1 MTMETGQIQVQTEN
15 IFPIIKKFLYSDH
28 EIFLREL
35 VSNAT
40 DATQKLKK
48 LSALGE
54 VKGELDNINIEITID
69 EAAKTLTVSDRGI
82 GMTADEVKKY
92 INQIAFSSATEFLD
106 KFKQAD
112 AGDKTNIIGHFGLGF
127 YSAFMVAD
135 RVDIVTKS
143 YKEGAQAVKWSCDGS
158 PSYTLEDAE
167 KAERGTDIILH
178 INEENKEYLEKIRV
192 QTLLD
197 KYCKFLPVPI
207 QFGTTDQTNTVGEGE
222 EAKDETIQVPNIINN
237 TTPAWTRQPSELK
250 DEDYQDFYRELYPYS
265 EPPLFWIHLNVDYP
279 FNLTGVLYFPKVGNN
294 FEMQRNKIQ
303 LYSNQVFVTDAV
315 ENIVP
320 EFLMHMH
327 GVIDSPDIPLN
338 VSRSYLQSDPNVKKI
353 NAHITKKVADK
364 LQELFNNSREDFEG
378 KWDQIELFVKF
389 GMISDDK
396 FYDRAKN
403 FALLKNTD
411 GKHFTL
417 EEYKEHI
424 KANQTDKNEQMVV
437 LYATNTDDQDAFIQ
451 AAKGRG
457 YDVVV
462 LNNLLDNH
470 FINQLEGKLEK
481 TSFKR
486 VDADTLNNLIEKDET
501 PESVLSKEDEDKV
514 RNIFTDSISDAHVSV
529 VTKALSPE
537 EQPVLITK
545 PEWMR
550 RMKDMA
556 AVSGGGGGAFGF
568 GNLPDQLNLVVNTNH
583 PIISKL
589 LSAEAEEQT
598 RLTTQLYDLAL
609 LSQNLLRGQKLTEFI
624 KRSVGLMN

>member
-1 MTMETGQIQVQTEN
+1 MTLETGHIQVQTEN

-35 VSNAT
+35 VSNAV
-40 DATQKLKK
+40 DATEKLKK
-48 LSALGE
+48 LSSLGQ
-54 VKGELDNINIEITID
+54 VTGELGNINVSISID
-69 EAAKTLTVSDRGI
+69 AAAKTLTVSDRGI
-82 GMTADEVKKY
+82 GMTAEEVKKY

-106 KFKQAD
+106 KFKEAD

-135 RVDIVTKS
+135 SVDIISHS
-143 YKEGAQAVKWSCDGS
+143 YKEGSTPVKWTCDGS
-158 PSYTLEDAE
+158 PNYTLEETE
-167 KAERGTDIILH
+167 KAERGTDIVLH
-178 INEENKEYLEKIRV
+178 INEENKEYLEQIRV

-207 QFGTTDQTNTVGEGE
+207 QFGTNDETIKVGEGDD
-222 EAKDETIQVPNIINN
+222 AKEETISTPNIINN
-237 TTPAWTRQPSELK
+237 PNPAWIHQPSELT
-250 DEDYQDFYRELYPYS
+250 DADYQAFYKELYPYS

-279 FNLTGVLYFPKVGNN
+279 FNLTGILYFPKVGNN

-320 EFLMHMH
+320 EFLMHLH

-364 LQELFNNSREDFEG
+364 LNELFNNDRADFES

-389 GMISDDK
+389 GMISEDK

-403 FALLKNTD
+403 YALLKNTE
-411 GKHFTL
+411 GKHFTI
-417 EEYKEHI
+417 EEYTEHI
-424 KANQTDKNEQMVV
+424 KANQTDKNGDAVI
-437 LYATNTDDQDAFIQ
+437 LYATNTEDQDAFIQ
-451 AAKGRG
+451 AATGRG

-462 LNNLLDNH
+462 LNNMLDNH
-470 FINQLEGKLEK
+470 FINQLEGKMEK

-486 VDADTLNNLIEKDET
+486 VDADTLDNLIEKDEKL
-501 PESVLSKEDEDKV
+501 ESVLGKEDEEKV
-514 RNIFTDSISDAHVSV
+514 QAIFKGAINDTNVTV
-529 VTKALSPE
+529 VTKALSPDD
-537 EQPVLITK
+537 QPILITK

-556 AVSGGGGGAFGF
+556 AVSGGGGGMGF

-583 PIISKL
+583 PLIGKV
-589 LSAEAEEQT
+589 LSTEGEEQGK
-598 RLTTQLYDLAL
+598 LTTQLYDLAL

>member
-1 MTMETGQIQVQTEN
+1 MTLETGHIQVQTEN

-35 VSNAT
+35 VSNAV
-40 DATQKLKK
+40 DATEKLKK
-48 LSALGE
+48 LSSLGQ
-54 VKGELDNINIEITID
+54 VSGELGSINVSIIID
-69 EAAKTLTVSDRGI
+69 EAAKTLTISDRGI
-82 GMTADEVKKY
+82 GMTGEEVKKY

-106 KFKQAD
+106 KFKEAD

-135 RVDIVTKS
+135 QVEIITRS
-143 YKEGAQAVKWSCDGS
+143 YKEGSTPVKWSCDGS
-158 PSYTLEDAE
+158 PNYTIEDVE
-167 KAERGTDIILH
+167 KEERGTDIVLH
-178 INEENKEYLEKIRV
+178 INEENKEYLEQIRV
-192 QTLLD
+192 ETLLN

-207 QFGTTDQTNTVGEGE
+207 QFGTNEHTEKVGEGDDAKE
-222 EAKDETIQVPNIINN
+222 ETMVTPNIINN
-237 TTPAWTRQPSELK
+237 PDPAWIHQPSELT
-250 DEDYQDFYRELYPYS
+250 DEDYQSFYKELYPYS
-265 EPPLFWIHLNVDYP
+265 EPPLFWIHLNVDFP
-279 FNLTGVLYFPKVGNN
+279 FNLTGILYFPKVGNN

-320 EFLMHMH
+320 EFLMHLH

-364 LQELFNNSREDFEG
+364 LNELFNNSREDFET

-396 FYDRAKN
+396 FYDRAKG
-403 FALLKNTD
+403 FCLLKNTE
-411 GKHFTL
+411 GKHFTF
-417 EEYKEHI
+417 EEYTEHI
-424 KANQTDKNEQMVV
+424 KATQTDKNGQAVI
-437 LYATNTDDQDAFIQ
+437 LYATNTEDQDAFVQ
-451 AAKGRG
+451 AAKTRG
-457 YDVVV
+457 YDVLV
-462 LNNLLDNH
+462 LSNLLDNH

-486 VDADTLNNLIEKDET
+486 VDADTLSNLIEKDEKQ
-501 PESVLSKEDEDKV
+501 ESVLSKEEEEKV
-514 RNIFTDSISDAHVSV
+514 QHIFTDAISDAHVTV
-529 VTKALSPE
+529 LTKALSPDD
-537 EQPVLITK
+537 QPILITK

-556 AVSGGGGGAFGF
+556 AVSGGGGGMGF
-568 GNLPDQLNLVVNTNH
+568 GNLPDQLNLVINTNH
-583 PIISKL
+583 PLIGKVL
-589 LSAEAEEQT
+589 NAEGEEQGK
-598 RLTTQLYDLAL
+598 LTTQLYDLAL

>member
-1 MTMETGQIQVQTEN
+1 MTMETGHIQVQTEN

-54 VKGELDNINIEITID
+54 VKGEIGNINIEITID
-69 EAAKTLTVSDRGI
+69 EAAKTLTISDKGI
-82 GMTADEVKKY
+82 GMTGDEVKKY

-106 KFKQAD
+106 KFKKAD

-135 RVDIVTKS
+135 KVEIVTRS
-143 YKEGAQAVKWSCDGS
+143 YKDGAQAVKWSCDGS
-158 PSYTLEDAE
+158 PNYTLEDAE
-167 KAERGTDIILH
+167 KAERGSDIILY
-178 INEENKEYLEKIRV
+178 INEENKEYLEQHRV
-192 QTLLD
+192 KTLLD

-222 EAKDETIQVPNIINN
+222 DAKNETIQVPNIINN
-237 TTPAWTRQPSELK
+237 TNPAWTRQPSELK

-338 VSRSYLQSDPNVKKI
+338 VSRSYLQGDPNVKKI

-364 LQELFNNSREDFEG
+364 LQELFNNSREDFET

-403 FALLKNTD
+403 FALLKNTE
-411 GKHFTL
+411 GKHFTF
-417 EEYKEHI
+417 EEYTEHI
-424 KANQTDKNEQMVV
+424 KANQTDKNGQAVV
-437 LYATNTDDQDAFIQ
+437 LYATNADDQDAFIQ

-457 YDVVV
+457 YDVLL
-462 LNNLLDNH
+462 LNNMLDNH

-486 VDADTLNNLIEKDET
+486 VDADTLNNLIEKDQT

-568 GNLPDQLNLVVNTNH
+568 GNLPDQLNLVINTNH
-583 PIISKL
+583 PLISKL
-589 LSAEAEEQT
+589 LAAEAEEQN